1 MKKRNLLALTGVLA
15 LFLVKTVHAYWTQEI
30 VLDTRVS
37 VVYPVEIFIPEEE
50 THSEEESTQTDE
62 ERGAPATKENPG
74 AADGTVKKQSDANWE
89 SKNPAEHTVSD
100 TKSPTNTESV
110 ENSSQIPTISSD
122 SSSVEQSK
130 MVEKAEDISKS
141 DDTKGADSGS
151 TPEQTQAPEAQGE

>member
-50 THSEEESTQTDE
+50 STQTGE
-62 ERGAPATKENPG
+62 EREAPATKENPG

-130 MVEKAEDISKS
+130 MEEKAEDISKS

-151 TPEQTQAPEAQGE
+151 TPEQTLAPEAQGE